1 MQLNRRDNM
10 KCQRVIARSKV
21 YVKFKRYL
29 CQNHSRTK
37 MVNSTFCKLL
47 NFFSIFTNVFKEIKF
62 KHKFPPLIKYSIYIY
77 VSTRYMR
84 FEYLRF
90 QMPLV
95 YSRSSIRF
103 SRNERYRILR

>member
-37 MVNSTFCKLL
+37 MVNSTSCKLL

-77 VSTRYMR
+77 MFLHVTCVLNIYASKCPSFIRVPVFASQETNDI
-84 FEYLRF
+84 EY
-90 QMPLV
+90 
-95 YSRSSIRF
+95 
-103 SRNERYRILR
+103 